1 MDESSGVFLYEL
13 ISFVSG
19 LVSEACACLP
29 DKITGK
35 EVKLLM
41 FCGGGEVEERCD
53 NKMEK
58 DEAQ

>member
-41 FCGGGEVEERCD
+41 FCGVEERCD